1 MPIRALKLLTGFLR
15 PYPWILPLVALVGTV
30 ASFAEGLG
38 IGLLIPFLTL
48 LMQGTTPEGGIVARA
63 AAWYASLFDQD
74 VRLIV
79 VSVSIILLVV
89 GRCLLNFAYV
99 GLLAWAGT
107 RVTHDL
113 RGKLFQHFLA
123 VDYLSISREMQGRQI
138 NALDGSCYRVGQ
150 AVMDFLLM
158 VVNAC
163 TTLVFV
169 TLLALISWQMTVLT
183 LAAVLMA
190 TLAIRALVKRSS
202 RTGEKLE
209 EGSALLNETAVQA
222 LNSMRMI
229 RIFGQEAREYAR
241 FVRDSGQVR
250 KAQFRLEALWR
261 TMQPLVDLLYVPLL
275 LGILVIAW
283 YAEVGLAVLLPFLF
297 LVFRLQRYARDFDVF
312 RLRVTSYL
320 PAVREVASLLAAR
333 DVPRPSPG
341 TRPFTGLREALVF
354 DRVGF
359 VYAAALGDRA
369 RPALADISLEIRRG
383 ETLALVGGSGAG
395 KSTLIN
401 LLCRIVDPTSGEIR
415 VDGVP
420 LAEFDLE
427 SWRRRIGFAGQ
438 DAELRPGTIRDNIAY
453 GEPDAPL
460 ERIRAVA
467 VQAHI
472 HDFIDTLPE
481 GYDTPVGVRG
491 TQLSGGERQRI
502 ALARALLR
510 SPEILILD
518 EATNAVDNIDR
529 SRDSADPADAR
540 RPGHHDHHRPSPQH
554 YARGGSHRRH
564 ARGADRRGR
573 AADRASCAARRLRE
587 AARGRVQ
594 LRREARPPLG
604 FQL

>member
-1 MPIRALKLLTGFLR
+1 
-15 PYPWILPLVALVGTV
+15 
-30 ASFAEGLG
+30 
-38 IGLLIPFLTL
+38 
-48 LMQGTTPEGGIVARA
+48 
-63 AAWYASLFDQD
+63 
-74 VRLIV
+74 
-79 VSVSIILLVV
+79 
-89 GRCLLNFAYV
+89 
-99 GLLAWAGT
+99 
-107 RVTHDL
+107 
-113 RGKLFQHFLA
+113 
-123 VDYLSISREMQGRQI
+123 MQGRQI

-190 TLAIRALVKRSS
+190 TLAIRALVKRGS

-209 EGSALLNETAVQA
+209 QGSALLNETAVQA

-229 RIFGQEAREYAR
+229 RIFGQEAGSMPASSEILDRCARRNSGSRLLADYAAAGR
-241 FVRDSGQVR
+241 PAVCP
-250 KAQFRLEALWR
+250 A
-261 TMQPLVDLLYVPLL
+261 L

-283 YAEVGLAVLLPFLF
+283 YAEVGSGGSPAVPV

-312 RLRVTSYL
+312 RLRVASYL
-320 PAVREVASLLAAR
+320 PAAREVASSGGAR
-333 DVPRPSPG
+333 RAPSFARH
-341 TRPFTGLREALVF
+341 RPFTGLREAPVF

-369 RPALADISLEIRRG
+369 RPALADVSLEIRRG

-453 GEPDAPL
+453 GEPDAPSSGSAAPCRRTSTTSSIPCPRVTTRL
-460 ERIRAVA
+460 SGCEA
-467 VQAHI
+467 
-472 HDFIDTLPE
+472 
-481 GYDTPVGVRG
+481 
-491 TQLSGGERQRI
+491 QLSGGERQRI

-518 EATNAVDNIDR
+518 EATNAVDNIAEAAICRTLEMLSGRVTTIIIAHRLSSTRQRTGSSSCTRAGSWRWTAAELLEQRGAFAQLLKVEVGQGARTLLASSACAVEPPSRPPRFALLCESVSLEACGEMPGSAWIGCAQLVLLVTR
-529 SRDSADPADAR
+529 SDFGHEARSLQAPGGIGAR
-540 RPGHHDHHRPSPQH
+540 R
-554 YARGGSHRRH
+554 RH
-564 ARGADRRGR
+564 FVL
-573 AADRASCAARRLRE
+573 AALAPKL
-587 AARGRVQ
+587 
-594 LRREARPPLG
+594 
-604 FQL
+604 

>member
-333 DVPRPSPG
+333 DVPVLRPAPVRSPDCARHSYSIASASC
-341 TRPFTGLREALVF
+341 TLLLSVIE
-354 DRVGF
+354 
-359 VYAAALGDRA
+359 RA
-369 RPALADISLEIRRG
+369 RRWPTSRSRSDGADARFGRRIRRRQVDHDQS
-383 ETLALVGGSGAG
+383 ALSH
-395 KSTLIN
+395 
-401 LLCRIVDPTSGEIR
+401 RRPTSGEIR

-460 ERIRAVA
+460 SGFAPWPCRRTSTTSSRPCPRATTRPSGCE
-467 VQAHI
+467 AH
-472 HDFIDTLPE
+472 
-481 GYDTPVGVRG
+481 
-491 TQLSGGERQRI
+491 SS
-502 ALARALLR
+502 RAANDSALR
-510 SPEILILD
+510 SHVPC
-518 EATNAVDNIDR
+518 
-529 SRDSADPADAR
+529 
-540 RPGHHDHHRPSPQH
+540 
-554 YARGGSHRRH
+554 
-564 ARGADRRGR
+564 
-573 AADRASCAARRLRE
+573 CAARRS
-587 AARGRVQ
+587 
-594 LRREARPPLG
+594 
-604 FQL
+604 

>member
-1 MPIRALKLLTGFLR
+1 MPIRALKLVTGFLR
-15 PYPWILPLVALVGTV
+15 FYPWVLPLVTLIGTA
-30 ASFAEGLG
+30 ASLAEGLG

-48 LMQGTTPEGGIVARA
+48 LMQGTMPEGGIVARV

-74 VRLIV
+74 ARLV
-79 VSVSIILLVV
+79 VLSITIILLVV
-89 GRCLLNFAYV
+89 GRCLLHFAYV
-99 GLLAWAGT
+99 GLLTWAGT

-113 RGKLFQHFLA
+113 RARLFKHFLS
-123 VDYLSISREMQGRQI
+123 VDYLSISRETQGRQI
-138 NALDGSCYRVGQ
+138 NALDGSCYRVGH

-169 TLLALISWQMTVLT
+169 TLLALISWQMTMLT
-183 LAAVLMA
+183 LAAVLIA
-190 TLAIRALVKRSS
+190 TLATRALIKRSS

-209 EGSALLNETAVQA
+209 QGSALLNETTVQA

-229 RIFGQEAREYAR
+229 RIFGQEAREHAR

-250 KAQFRLEALWR
+250 RAQFRLEAAWR

-297 LVFRLQRYARDFDVF
+297 LVFRLQRYARDCDTF
-312 RLRVTSYL
+312 RLRVASSL
-320 PAVREVASLLAAR
+320 PAVREVADLLAMR
-333 DVPRPSPG
+333 DLRRPSPG
-341 TRPFTGLREALVF
+341 TRPFTGLREAIVF

-359 VYAAALGDRA
+359 VYTAAPGDRA
-369 RPALADISLEIRRG
+369 RLALADISLEIRRG

-401 LLCRIVDPTSGEIR
+401 LLCRITDPTSGEIR

-420 LAEFDLE
+420 LAEIELE

-453 GEPDAPL
+453 GEPDAPF
-460 ERIRAVA
+460 ERIGAA
-467 VQAHI
+467 AMQAHI
-472 HDFIDTLPE
+472 HDFIETLPE

-510 SPEILILD
+510 SPDILILD
-518 EATNAVDNIDR
+518 EATNAVDNI
-529 SRDSADPADAR
+529 AEAAIR
-540 RPGHHDHHRPSPQH
+540 RTLETLSGRVTTIIIAHRLSTTRQANRIVVMH
-554 YARGGSHRRH
+554 EGRIVEVGRR
-564 ARGADRRGR
+564 AELLEQRGAF
-573 AADRASCAARRLRE
+573 AELLNIE
-587 AARGRVQ
+587 AG
-594 LRREARPPLG
+594 
-604 FQL
+604 

>member
-30 ASFAEGLG
+30 ASLAEGLG

-48 LMQGTTPEGGIVARA
+48 LMQGTTPEGGIVARV

-169 TLLALISWQMTVLT
+169 ALLALISWQMTVLT

-209 EGSALLNETAVQA
+209 QGSALLNETAVQA

-229 RIFGQEAREYAR
+229 RIFGQEAREYAALRAR
-241 FVRDSGQVR
+241 FRTG
-250 KAQFRLEALWR
+250 AQGAIQARGCLADHAAAGRPAVCPAL
-261 TMQPLVDLLYVPLL
+261 
-275 LGILVIAW
+275 
-283 YAEVGLAVLLPFLF
+283 
-297 LVFRLQRYARDFDVF
+297 ARD
-312 RLRVTSYL
+312 
-320 PAVREVASLLAAR
+320 
-333 DVPRPSPG
+333 
-341 TRPFTGLREALVF
+341 
-354 DRVGF
+354 
-359 VYAAALGDRA
+359 LGDRVVRRGGAGGSPAVLVSGLPVAALRSGLRCVPAPGRVLPA
-369 RPALADISLEIRRG
+369 RRARGGKFYWRRATCPVLRPASVRSPDCVRHSYSIASASCTLLLSVIERARALADVSLEIRRG

-460 ERIRAVA
+460 ERIRAAA

-472 HDFIDTLPE
+472 HDFIETLPE

-518 EATNAVDNIDR
+518 EATNAVDNI
-529 SRDSADPADAR
+529 AEAAIR
-540 RPGHHDHHRPSPQH
+540 RTLEVLAGRVTTIIIAHRLSSTRQ
-554 YARGGSHRRH
+554 
-564 ARGADRRGR
+564 ADRIVVMHEGR
-573 AADRASCAARRLRE
+573 IVEVGRRDRTS
-587 AARGRVQ
+587 
-594 LRREARPPLG
+594 
-604 FQL
+604 

>member
-30 ASFAEGLG
+30 ASLAEGVG

-48 LMQGTTPEGGIVARA
+48 LMQGATPEGGIVARV

-169 TLLALISWQMTVLT
+169 VLLALISWQMTVLT
-183 LAAVLMA
+183 LAAVLVAALA
-190 TLAIRALVKRSS
+190 TRALIKRSS

-209 EGSALLNETAVQA
+209 QGSALLNETAVQA

-250 KAQFRLEALWR
+250 KAQFRLEAAWR

-283 YAEVGLAVLLPFLF
+283 YANVGLAVLLPFLF
-297 LVFRLQRYARDFDVF
+297 LVFRLQRYV
-312 RLRVTSYL
+312 S
-320 PAVREVASLLAAR
+320 
-333 DVPRPSPG
+333 
-341 TRPFTGLREALVF
+341 GLRHVPAAGLRPTCPPCARW
-354 DRVGF
+354 RVYWRRATCP
-359 VYAAALGDRA
+359 VLRPASVRSPDCVRHSYSIASASCTLLLSVIERA
-369 RPALADISLEIRRG
+369 RRW
-383 ETLALVGGSGAG
+383 
-395 KSTLIN
+395 
-401 LLCRIVDPTSGEIR
+401 PTS
-415 VDGVP
+415 
-420 LAEFDLE
+420 
-427 SWRRRIGFAGQ
+427 
-438 DAELRPGTIRDNIAY
+438 
-453 GEPDAPL
+453 
-460 ERIRAVA
+460 
-467 VQAHI
+467 
-472 HDFIDTLPE
+472 
-481 GYDTPVGVRG
+481 
-491 TQLSGGERQRI
+491 
-502 ALARALLR
+502 
-510 SPEILILD
+510 
-518 EATNAVDNIDR
+518 R
-529 SRDSADPADAR
+529 SRSDGARRSLWSADPAPAS
-540 RPGHHDHHRPSPQH
+540 RP
-554 YARGGSHRRH
+554 
-564 ARGADRRGR
+564 
-573 AADRASCAARRLRE
+573 
-587 AARGRVQ
+587 
-594 LRREARPPLG
+594 
-604 FQL
+604 